1 MKNNSFGKYVAL
13 AVFGFI
19 LLIAGLVLA
28 KSLPD
33 AQGIM
38 RRLPYICVG
47 VGSGIFGG
55 SLGTAIKNRLLKK
68 DPNAAK
74 QLEID
79 TNDER
84 NIAISNKAKAK
95 AFDLMLLVYGALML
109 SFALI
114 PIDMYVVMSFV
125 VAYLFVIFSMVYYIN
140 KYHKEM

>member
-1 MKNNSFGKYVAL
+1 MKNNSIGKCVAL
-13 AVFGFI
+13 TVLGFI
-19 LLIAGLVLA
+19 LLITGLVLT
-28 KSLPD
+28 KLLPD
-33 AQGIM
+33 AEGIM

-55 SLGTAIKNRLLKK
+55 SLGTAIKKRLLKK

-109 SFALI
+109 SFALM
-114 PIDMYVVMSFV
+114 PVDMFVMISFV
-125 VAYLFVIFSMVYYIN
+125 AAYLFVIFSIVYYIN